1 MSAHSSL
8 DGSDASSS
16 ELGGDSKSHF
26 PLHQLTARNKADANP
41 ASLTDNIDAAPS
53 TSSRNSRPL
62 LSQPSAGFRNQ
73 EGSDSDDD
81 RISQAEESADS
92 STTNSHWEVDQT
104 MADIAEGG
112 KTEVLQEHLRTPEA
126 PSVSPLTSERGST
139 TPPTSTATIDEPAPT
154 FERESADVR
163 SLSRAVADDE
173 EPDMAH
179 KPVDQAA
186 DLDSKK
192 PKTPE
197 PEPVSEEAWL
207 LVKALKVTVTG
218 TKLASRP
225 DVVIVLDPKELTKVY
240 FASSSAIGGN
250 STVLDNLLE
259 GDISGPE
266 SYTAPALNEGKRM
279 SIRYL
284 LVLESANVEGG
295 VPLLARKQ
303 LNYVRSEEVP
313 ARPVV
318 RTSPPRLRSRV
329 NKQKLKQES
338 PQDDKD
344 VQDFAAEKET
354 DFLVAYDVFLR
365 IIHSQAIKI
374 RPDDWD
380 EALPQI
386 EGVIKLMEPYK
397 AYTACQ
403 RDLGNVILNG
413 AQRTWRAVSTD
424 AARWLLIA
432 ASLENETLFSEAMA
446 HVVGCWPAWP

>member
-1 MSAHSSL
+1 
-8 DGSDASSS
+8 
-16 ELGGDSKSHF
+16 
-26 PLHQLTARNKADANP
+26 
-41 ASLTDNIDAAPS
+41 
-53 TSSRNSRPL
+53 
-62 LSQPSAGFRNQ
+62 
-73 EGSDSDDD
+73 
-81 RISQAEESADS
+81 
-92 STTNSHWEVDQT
+92 
-104 MADIAEGG
+104 
-112 KTEVLQEHLRTPEA
+112 
-126 PSVSPLTSERGST
+126 
-139 TPPTSTATIDEPAPT
+139 
-154 FERESADVR
+154 
-163 SLSRAVADDE
+163 
-173 EPDMAH
+173 MAH

-397 AYTACQ
+397 ACTACQ